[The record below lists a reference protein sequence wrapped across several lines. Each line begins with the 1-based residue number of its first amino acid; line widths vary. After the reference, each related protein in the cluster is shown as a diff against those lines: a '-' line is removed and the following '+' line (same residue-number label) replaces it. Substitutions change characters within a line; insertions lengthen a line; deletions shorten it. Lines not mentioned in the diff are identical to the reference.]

1 MSQDGFFSR
10 WSKRKLA
17 DTPDPVITPVA
28 PIADTITAAQP
39 VTKLTKSPVGGQIAA
54 KTPESARQS
63 DALGVAPQSER
74 PDPLPAIASLNPQS
88 DFSPFMAKD
97 VSPELR
103 NQAMKLLFADPHY
116 NVMDRLDI
124 YIDDYGI
131 PDPLP
136 PDWLRKMNQ
145 SKALR
150 LFDDEETAEQGD
162 ETPAPIASTSD
173 DAGVADNTSV
183 EPSTAES
190 GVTDAGSA
198 SAQAADAHLDSEPN
212 EPVAPIAQEV
222 SANEPPKE

>member
-1 MSQDGFFSR
+1 MSQDSFFSR

-17 DTPDPVITPVA
+17 DPADRPAA
-28 PIADTITAAQP
+28 PTVDTAAVTP
-39 VTKLTKSPVGGQIAA
+39 NIESTKLPIDARLEA
-54 KTPESARQS
+54 KQPETARQS
-63 DALGVAPQSER
+63 GTSSAGEPLIQSDQ
-74 PDPLPAIASLNPQS
+74 PAPLPAIASLNAQS

-103 NQAMKLLFADPHY
+103 NQAMKLLFTDPHY

-150 LFDDEETAEQGD
+150 LFDDEEEAEAVAAAAVPETIDAESQDAASGTPPPAQLDEPDEPAEPATAAHAAAI
-162 ETPAPIASTSD
+162 P
-173 DAGVADNTSV
+173 VADDPQVST
-183 EPSTAES
+183 EPTI
-190 GVTDAGSA
+190 V
-198 SAQAADAHLDSEPN
+198 QLD
-212 EPVAPIAQEV
+212 
-222 SANEPPKE
+222 K

>member
-17 DTPDPVITPVA
+17 DTPDPVTAPVA
-28 PIADTITAAQP
+28 QQADSKAAAQP
-39 VTKLTKSPVGGQIAA
+39 IAESTKSPVGGQIEA
-54 KTPESARQS
+54 KMPENARQS
-63 DALGVAPQSER
+63 GTLGVAAPSEQ
-74 PDPLPAIASLNPQS
+74 PDPLPAIASMNPQS

-103 NQAMKLLFADPHY
+103 NQAMKLLFTDPHY

-150 LFDDEETAEQGD
+150 LFDDEETAEQG
-162 ETPAPIASTSD
+162 EQATASISSTSD
-173 DAGVADNTSV
+173 DAGVADNTPP
-183 EPSTAES
+183 EPPTEEPGAK
-190 GVTDAGSA
+190 VAGAA
-198 SAQAADAHLDSEPN
+198 SAQVADAHLDNKPD
-212 EPVAPIAQEV
+212 EPVAPIAQEL
-222 SANEPPKE
+222 SANAPLQ